1 MKWLPWPS
9 TSAIRKFQVK
19 VQGFKLQGFNLQ
31 DTESSQDKFMV
42 LAMKLKRPCNSGLFS
57 FHRKYQKFSSQV
69 FLTRAESIEWHQEFD
84 AVCSFSVS
92 QKDHSLRPRHV
103 SFSILHGEGRELKA
117 KSAVLGKVS
126 LNLAELASKM
136 ETDIQTKLPISL
148 QVAGVAMKATLSV
161 SVSFMEL
168 RNAQDSTQLGQN
180 PTKSDHGDRFSR
192 RLKGLNPNANN
203 EKMNQ
208 EVSTDDS
215 DESALFDSDDPS
227 TESSSSTESG
237 SSPSSDTQSD
247 PVRMTGLWKRRRLS
261 FTPARTKVDP
271 LTKNTRVVK
280 DANETNSGSTR
291 KTDSEKPTF
300 QSDSQYPK
308 CNTGSWEV
316 KEVESRD
323 GQAKL
328 KASVFFASFDQC
340 SVQAAGQSACTALV
354 AVVAHWLHSNR
365 YILPTRSQFDNLLTQ
380 GSSEWR
386 KLCNSHIYQGC
397 FPDKHFDI
405 ETVLQAD
412 LRPLSLLPDKSLV
425 GFFSPEK
432 FVSLEGT
439 RSFED
444 IWNEINGQNENQ
456 EPKVYIVSWNDHFF
470 VLKVEAQA
478 CFIIDSLGKRL
489 FEGCNQAY
497 ILKFDDS
504 AVMYGKAKKDGAINN
519 EEGEIICRGKEC
531 CKEFIKRFLAA
542 IPVRELEVEVKKGT
556 VSPLTLYRRLQ
567 IDFHFTSSSPSPS
580 SSPSIPATSSTSSL
594 SSKEE

>member
-1 MKWLPWPS
+1 MK
-9 TSAIRKFQVK
+9 VH
-19 VQGFKLQGFNLQ
+19 GFKLQGFNLQ

-69 FLTRAESIEWHQEFD
+69 ILTRAESIEWHQEFD
-84 AVCSFSVS
+84 AVCSLSVS

-117 KSAVLGKVS
+117 KSVVLGKVS

-148 QVAGVAMKATLSV
+148 QVAGVAMEATLSV

-192 RLKGLNPNANN
+192 RLEGLNPNANN
-203 EKMNQ
+203 QKMNQ
-208 EVSTDDS
+208 EVSTDYS

-227 TESSSSTESG
+227 MESSSSTESG

-247 PVRMTGLWKRRRLS
+247 PVRMTGSWKRRRC

-271 LTKNTRVVK
+271 LIKNTRVVK
-280 DANETNSGSTR
+280 DVNETNSGSTR

-354 AVVAHWLHSNR
+354 AVVAHWLHSNQ

-386 KLCNSHIYQGC
+386 KLCNNHIYQGC
-397 FPDKHFDI
+397 FPDKHFDL

-412 LRPLSLLPDKSLV
+412 LRPLSVLPDKSLV

-439 RSFED
+439 VSFEG
-444 IWNEINGQNENQ
+444 IWNEINGQNEDQ
-456 EPKVYIVSWNDHFF
+456 EPRVYIVSWNDHFF

-478 CFIIDSLGKRL
+478 CYIIDSLGKRL

-497 ILKFDDS
+497 ILKFDGS

-519 EEGEIICRGKEC
+519 EKGEIICRGKEC

-542 IPVRELEVEVKKGT
+542 IPVGELEVEQKKGT
-556 VSPLTLYRRLQ
+556 VSLVTLYRRLQ
-567 IDFHFTSSSPSPS
+567 IDFHFTSSSPSS
-580 SSPSIPATSSTSSL
+580 SFSPSIPATSSTSSL
-594 SSKEE
+594 SSKE